1 MGLDVRQE
9 DRAHSRIVVALGVEA
24 SQSAAIYAELTG
36 RVAGPVCSS
45 PLEIDATATALVVTT
60 TEHVGTDLL
69 EALFPRGTQYGSAP
83 GIIFARSPA
92 QLRSRVRAV
101 AAKFLDS
108 DSSSGPIIELLADT
122 ALDDVPIGRRRLIG
136 GHAARQVIRDTVTSP
151 SSLLCIVTG
160 GAGFDLNLGNG
171 LSLCDSILEK
181 GRSTVGAPCCRLTG
195 ECFRI
200 LAPIP
205 EAAAVGR
212 IVSADEIRS
221 RILVICAC
229 KGILSADENRRWGYV
244 DATMDSRHVAAIV
257 TAWGE
262 VVLQPL
268 ELEHLL
274 GQLYRGAT
282 VGRAVAEMNRRNGN
296 FRLAVLG
303 DPDSHIDPLPPEEL
317 AQLRYREPPAPLPG
331 DGGRF
336 LHALTYATE
345 VATTGEVQR
354 LAAIA
359 ARQVR
364 AFEHIAGLGMSTSE
378 SHGVGEA
385 MRHAV
390 LKSIACDSILAVQQH
405 WTPLATGRRHHGNDR
420 CETCGDLLDVFR
432 FDFRSSGIPSREL
445 LTCRRCETWR
455 DAKIGSRLRLV
466 ESDRTLTLA
475 GELPIRDWSAVVQLG
490 CQAKKLS
497 RVFAWP
503 ADATGAPARSCAP
516 PTPWPPGTLTIA
528 VIILAGT
535 ELSIVTTPA
544 TGDTV

>member
-1 MGLDVRQE
+1 M
-9 DRAHSRIVVALGVEA
+9 VALGVEA

-171 LSLCDSILEK
+171 FLSAIRFLRRGVLQSEPLLPVDRRVLSDPRPNS
-181 GRSTVGAPCCRLTG
+181 RSRRC
-195 ECFRI
+195 
-200 LAPIP
+200 
-205 EAAAVGR
+205 GR

-432 FDFRSSGIPSREL
+432 FDFRSSGIPHGNS
-445 LTCRRCETWR
+445 
-455 DAKIGSRLRLV
+455 
-466 ESDRTLTLA
+466 
-475 GELPIRDWSAVVQLG
+475 
-490 CQAKKLS
+490 
-497 RVFAWP
+497 
-503 ADATGAPARSCAP
+503 
-516 PTPWPPGTLTIA
+516 
-528 VIILAGT
+528 
-535 ELSIVTTPA
+535 
-544 TGDTV
+544 